1 MSTFSDSPG
10 PVEPLTSLNKDGK
23 PYERSPAVQAELSRI
38 LSLHQFD
45 WIAEVGDFRNETL
58 VYLIRKN
65 RCGDPELYGRLFQEL
80 STRITRIVRR
90 NAWGLDRFSAQDII
104 LKVEIQIIE
113 LVLAEKP
120 SRKTDFLEVGFAEVV
135 ERRTLDAVRRHE
147 TRPQGKR
154 GEIFPGATDEDGD
167 EIERPIE
174 LAADDRPGPEAI
186 LLERQDAAL
195 RKKLIRKARDA
206 VKDPRH
212 FEAVMLHKGEGL
224 PITSKDPTKP
234 DLERHFQERPRKI
247 KHRLAAAMKAM
258 RKALGV
264 KK

>member
-1 MSTFSDSPG
+1 MVVGKQMQFFGARANLAKCMLYAINGGRDELTGKQIG
-10 PVEPLTSLNKDGK
+10 PDLGALKGEYL
-23 PYERSPAVQAELSRI
+23 
-38 LSLHQFD
+38 
-45 WIAEVGDFRNETL
+45 DF
-58 VYLIRKN
+58 
-65 RCGDPELYGRLFQEL
+65 
-80 STRITRIVRR
+80 
-90 NAWGLDRFSAQDII
+90 
-104 LKVEIQIIE
+104 
-113 LVLAEKP
+113 
-120 SRKTDFLEVGFAEVV
+120 
-135 ERRTLDAVRRHE
+135 
-147 TRPQGKR
+147 
-154 GEIFPGATDEDGD
+154 D

-224 PITSKDPTKP
+224 PITSKDPTEP